1 MFVDCIFILT
11 NVVSTFFQVS
21 VEEQKKNLSSQTKQE
36 AGQVQ

>member
-11 NVVSTFFQVS
+11 NVSTFFQVS
-21 VEEQKKNLSSQTKQE
+21 VDEKNQRSQTKQE